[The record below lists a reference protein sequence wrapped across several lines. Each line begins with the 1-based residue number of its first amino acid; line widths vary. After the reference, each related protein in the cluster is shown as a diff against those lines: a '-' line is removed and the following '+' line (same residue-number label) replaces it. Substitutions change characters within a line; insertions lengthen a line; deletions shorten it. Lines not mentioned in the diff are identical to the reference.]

1 MWLGGKTNRMTIT
14 EFKKIVGTSPTD
26 ITFSDTME
34 VIESNYTFTPTAFSN
49 GNLTNEAG
57 QNSGSCKV
65 FAFANKVGLTKQETL
80 ACFGTYYFDE
90 VLQEPKGDSHQN
102 IRNFMK
108 TGFEGLNFDG
118 KPLK

>member
-1 MWLGGKTNRMTIT
+1 MTIT
-14 EFKKIVGTSPTD
+14 EFKKILATSPTN
-26 ITFSDTME
+26 ISFSDTIE

>member
-1 MWLGGKTNRMTIT
+1 MKIE
-14 EFKKIVGTSPTD
+14 EFKKKLATKPMGIS
-26 ITFSDTME
+26 FSDTMA
-34 VIESNYTFTPTAFSN
+34 VIESNYAFTPTTFSN

-90 VLQEPKGDSHQN
+90 VLQEPEGDGHQN

-108 TGFEGLNFDG
+108 TGFEGLTFDG
-118 KPLK
+118 EALK

>member
-1 MWLGGKTNRMTIT
+1 MTIT
-14 EFKKIVGTSPTD
+14 EFKKILATSPTNLS
-26 ITFSDTME
+26 FSDTIE

>member
-14 EFKKIVGTSPTD
+14 EFKKILATSPTN
-26 ITFSDTME
+26 ISFSDTIE

-90 VLQEPKGDSHQN
+90 VLQEPKGDS
-102 IRNFMK
+102 F
-108 TGFEGLNFDG
+108 
-118 KPLK
+118 

>member
-1 MWLGGKTNRMTIT
+1 MTIT
-14 EFKKIVGTSPTD
+14 EFKKILATSPTN
-26 ITFSDTME
+26 ISFSDTME

>member
-1 MWLGGKTNRMTIT
+1 MTLT
-14 EFKKIVGTSPTD
+14 EFKKIVATSPTN
-26 ITFSDTME
+26 ISFSDTME

-65 FAFANKVGLTKQETL
+65 FAFAKKVGLTKQETL

-90 VLQEPKGDSHQN
+90 VLQEPKGDSHKN